1 VIEVTTS
8 VHLRSILVLAIACA
22 ACRQR
27 ATTDAPADHPTPEQ
41 KVPDVEPAPAA
52 DRPTVDVDLSPSG
65 IGATIRG
72 PEGAKA
78 AAHEDYVVVDAEP
91 DFHMEVHRGPVDLL
105 AEKAEIVKKWGP
117 AFRRFVRDDDEAV
130 VYETELAG
138 DNRFHFLSWGDKDGL
153 LYHCRSDKKG
163 AESVESVQRMLDGC
177 HAITVHER
185 VAGKP

>member
-1 VIEVTTS
+1 MHVKASGI
-8 VHLRSILVLAIACA
+8 LRSFAVLALACA
-22 ACRQR
+22 ACRQE
-27 ATTDAPADHPTPEQ
+27 AAAEAPVANPSPKE
-41 KVPDVEPAPAA
+41 KVPDATPEPAA

-78 AAHEDYVVVDAEP
+78 AAHDDYVVVDAEP
-91 DFHMEVHRGPVDLL
+91 DFHMEVHKGAIDLL

-117 AFRRFVRDDDEAV
+117 AFRRFVRDDEKAV

-138 DNRFHFLSWGDKDGL
+138 DNRFHFLTWGDIEGL

-163 AESVESVQRMLDGC
+163 AETVEAVDRMLEGC